1 MTLDSAGQVLVP
13 DVFGEMMLRAVDLLG
28 EVADWAPMTV
38 VRCLT
43 VGLQLQQAA
52 PSDAAVE

>member
-1 MTLDSAGQVLVP
+1 MTLGSAGQVLVLGA
-13 DVFGEMMLRAVDLLG
+13 FGEMMLRAVDLRS

-43 VGLQLQQAA
+43 VDLQQQQAA
-52 PSDAAVE
+52 LSDAAAE